1 MLSVRVGLLL
11 PLLEHA
17 AHYTADVLTAVYVI
31 VVSTPGCDPVSVS
44 LMQDCF
50 SADMY
55 VGACRTRGVQER

>member
-1 MLSVRVGLLL
+1 VLSVRVELLF

-17 AHYTADVLTAVYVI
+17 ADSLTAVYVI

-55 VGACRTRGVQER
+55 VGACLTRGVQER